1 MNDSISIQFANLSCS
16 LKAKNNKPSRSIL
29 KELSGSFHPG
39 MNAIMGGS
47 GAGKTTF
54 LNILAKKV

>member
-1 MNDSISIQFANLSCS
+1 MNEAISIQFDNLSCQ
-16 LKAKNNKPSRSIL
+16 LRAKGTKPGRSIL
-29 KELSGSFHPG
+29 KELSGAFHPG

-54 LNILAKKV
+54 LNILA